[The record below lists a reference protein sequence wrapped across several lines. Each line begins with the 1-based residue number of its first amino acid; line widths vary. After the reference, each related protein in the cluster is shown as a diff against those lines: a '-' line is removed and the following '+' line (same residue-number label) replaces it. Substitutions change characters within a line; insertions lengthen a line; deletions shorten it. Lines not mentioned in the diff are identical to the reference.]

1 MTKEDTIKILSI
13 LKASYPNFY
22 KELTKQEAE
31 TTINLYT
38 EMFSNTEAN
47 LVATAIKELIQ
58 HQSYPPTIADIKNKI
73 DELTQPYE
81 ETESE
86 LWEIYK
92 KIIQSGYYGDRT
104 EFDALPEA
112 IKSYLGN
119 NPNRINELGMM
130 ESSTFNSVEKGIFL
144 KQIKVIKERAKS
156 IRMMLPETKKCLNN
170 FLSSN
175 AGIQFLN

>member
-1 MTKEDTIKILSI
+1 MTREETIGILSI

-22 KELTKQEAE
+22 KELTKKDAE

-81 ETESE
+81 ETEAE

-104 EFDALPEA
+104 EFDTLPEA
-112 IKSYLGN
+112 IKTYLGN

-156 IRMMLPETKKCLNN
+156 IRMMLPETKKYLNN
-170 FLSSN
+170 VLSGN

>member
-1 MTKEDTIKILSI
+1 MTREETIGILSI

-22 KELTKQEAE
+22 KDLTKKDAE
-31 TTINLYT
+31 TTINLYS
-38 EMFSNTEAN
+38 EMFSNTEAS

-81 ETESE
+81 ETETE

-104 EFDALPEA
+104 EFDVLPEA
-112 IKSYLGN
+112 IKTYLGN

-156 IRMMLPETKKCLNN
+156 IRMMLPETRKYLNN
-170 FLSSN
+170 VLSGN

>member
-1 MTKEDTIKILSI
+1 MTREETIGILSI

-22 KELTKQEAE
+22 KDMSKKDAE
-31 TTINLYT
+31 TTINLYA
-38 EMFSNTEAN
+38 EMFSNTEAS
-47 LVATAIKELIQ
+47 LVAIAIKELIQ
-58 HQSYPPTIADIKNKI
+58 HQSYPPTIADIKNNI

-81 ETESE
+81 ETEAE

-156 IRMMLPETKKCLNN
+156 IRMMLPETKKYLNN

>member
-1 MTKEDTIKILSI
+1 MTREETIGILSI

-22 KELTKQEAE
+22 KELTKKDAE
-31 TTINLYT
+31 TTINLYA

-81 ETESE
+81 ETEVE

-144 KQIKVIKERAKS
+144 KQIKVIKERAKN
-156 IRMMLPETKKCLNN
+156 IRMMLPETKKYLNN
-170 FLSSN
+170 FLSGN

>member
-1 MTKEDTIKILSI
+1 MTREDTIKILSI

-22 KELTKQEAE
+22 KDMSKKDAE
-31 TTINLYT
+31 TTVNLYT
-38 EMFSNTEAN
+38 EMFGHNDSN

-73 DELTQPYE
+73 YELTNPDELN
-81 ETESE
+81 SSD

-156 IRMMLPETKKCLNN
+156 IRMMLPETRKYLNN
-170 FLSSN
+170 VLSGN

>member
-1 MTKEDTIKILSI
+1 MTIDETIKILSI
-13 LKASYPNFY
+13 LRASYPNFY
-22 KELTKQEAE
+22 KDLRQEEVE
-31 TTINLYT
+31 TTINLYA
-38 EMFSNTEAN
+38 EMFQREPAN
-47 LVATAIKELIQ
+47 LVANALKELIQ

-81 ETESE
+81 ETEAE

-92 KIIQSGYYGDRT
+92 KTIQNGYYGDRT

-144 KQIKVIKERAKS
+144 KQIKVIKERAKN
-156 IRMMLPETKKCLNN
+156 IRMMLPETKKYLNN
-170 FLSSN
+170 FLSGN

>member
-1 MTKEDTIKILSI
+1 MTREETIGILSI

-22 KELTKQEAE
+22 KELTKKDAE

-38 EMFSNTEAN
+38 EMFSNTAAN

-92 KIIQSGYYGDRT
+92 KTIQSGYYGDRT

-119 NPNRINELGMM
+119 NPNRINELGRM

-156 IRMMLPETKKCLNN
+156 IRMMLPETRKYLNN
-170 FLSSN
+170 VLSGN

>member
-1 MTKEDTIKILSI
+1 MTREDTIKILSI

-22 KELTKQEAE
+22 KDMSKKDAE
-31 TTINLYT
+31 TTVNLYT
-38 EMFSNTEAN
+38 EMFENNDSN

-58 HQSYPPTIADIKNKI
+58 HQNYPPTIADIKNKI

-81 ETESE
+81 ETETG

-92 KIIQSGYYGDRT
+92 KTIQSGYYGDRT

-144 KQIKVIKERAKS
+144 KQIKAIKERAKS
-156 IRMMLPETKKCLNN
+156 IRMMLPETRKYLNN
-170 FLSSN
+170 VLSGN

>member
-1 MTKEDTIKILSI
+1 MTREDTIGILSI

-22 KELTKQEAE
+22 KELTKKDAE

-81 ETESE
+81 ETEAE

-92 KIIQSGYYGDRT
+92 KTIQSGYYGDRS
-104 EFDALPEA
+104 EFEELPEA

-156 IRMMLPETKKCLNN
+156 IRMMLPETRKYLNN
-170 FLSSN
+170 VLSGN

>member
-1 MTKEDTIKILSI
+1 MTREETIGILSI

-22 KELTKQEAE
+22 KDLTKKDAE
-31 TTINLYT
+31 TTVNLYA
-38 EMFSNTEAN
+38 EMFSDTETN

-92 KIIQSGYYGDRT
+92 KTIQSGYYGDRT
-104 EFDALPEA
+104 EFDVLPEA
-112 IKSYLGN
+112 IKAYLGN

-130 ESSTFNSVEKGIFL
+130 ESSTFNSVEKAIFL

-156 IRMMLPETKKCLNN
+156 IRMMLPKTRKYLNN
-170 FLSSN
+170 VLSGN

>member
-1 MTKEDTIKILSI
+1 MTREETIGILSI

-22 KELTKQEAE
+22 KDLTKKDAE

-38 EMFSNTEAN
+38 EMFSNTEAS

-81 ETESE
+81 ETEAE

-92 KIIQSGYYGDRT
+92 KTIQSGYYGDRT

-112 IKSYLGN
+112 IKTYLGN

>member
-1 MTKEDTIKILSI
+1 MTREETIGILSI

-22 KELTKQEAE
+22 KDITKKDAE
-31 TTINLYT
+31 TTINLYA
-38 EMFSNTEAN
+38 EMFSNTEAS

-58 HQSYPPTIADIKNKI
+58 HQNYPPTIADIKNKI

-81 ETESE
+81 ETEAE

-92 KIIQSGYYGDRT
+92 KTIQNGYYGNRT
-104 EFDALPEA
+104 EFDALPET

-156 IRMMLPETKKCLNN
+156 IRMMLPETQKYLNN
-170 FLSSN
+170 FLSGN

>member
-1 MTKEDTIKILSI
+1 MTREETIGILSI

-22 KELTKQEAE
+22 KELTKKDAE

-81 ETESE
+81 ETEAE

-92 KIIQSGYYGDRT
+92 KTIQSGYYGDRT

-156 IRMMLPETKKCLNN
+156 IRMMLPETRKYLNN
-170 FLSSN
+170 FLSGDS
-175 AGIQFLN
+175 GIQFLN

>member
-1 MTKEDTIKILSI
+1 MTREETIGILSI

-22 KELTKQEAE
+22 KELTKKDAE
-31 TTINLYT
+31 TTINLYA

-47 LVATAIKELIQ
+47 LVAIAIKELIQ

-81 ETESE
+81 ETETE

-104 EFDALPEA
+104 EFEELPEA
-112 IKSYLGN
+112 IRSYLGN

-156 IRMMLPETKKCLNN
+156 IRMMLPETRKYLNN
-170 FLSSN
+170 FLSGN
-175 AGIQFLN
+175 AGIKFLN

>member
-1 MTKEDTIKILSI
+1 MTREETIGILSI

-22 KELTKQEAE
+22 KELTKKDAE

-58 HQSYPPTIADIKNKI
+58 HESYPPTIADIKNKI

-81 ETESE
+81 ETETE

-92 KIIQSGYYGDRT
+92 KTIQSGYYGDRS
-104 EFDALPEA
+104 EFEELPEA

-156 IRMMLPETKKCLNN
+156 IRMMLPKTRKYLNN
-170 FLSSN
+170 VLSGN

>member
-1 MTKEDTIKILSI
+1 MTREETIGILSI

-22 KELTKQEAE
+22 KELTKKDAE

-38 EMFSNTEAN
+38 EIFSNTEAN

-92 KIIQSGYYGDRT
+92 KTIQSGYYGDRT

-112 IKSYLGN
+112 IKAYLGN
-119 NPNRINELGMM
+119 NPNRINELGTM

-156 IRMMLPETKKCLNN
+156 IRMMLPETRKYLNN
-170 FLSSN
+170 VLSGN

>member
-1 MTKEDTIKILSI
+1 MTREETIGILSI

-22 KELTKQEAE
+22 KELTKKDAE
-31 TTINLYT
+31 TTINLYA

-47 LVATAIKELIQ
+47 LVAIAIKELIQ

-86 LWEIYK
+86 LWEKYK
-92 KIIQSGYYGDRT
+92 KTIQSGYYGDRT

-156 IRMMLPETKKCLNN
+156 IRMMLPETRKYLNN
-170 FLSSN
+170 VLSGN

>member
-1 MTKEDTIKILSI
+1 MIKEETIKILSI

-22 KELTKQEAE
+22 KDMSKKDAE

-81 ETESE
+81 ETEAE

-92 KIIQSGYYGDRT
+92 KIIQSGYYGDRS
-104 EFDALPEA
+104 EFEELPEA
-112 IKSYLGN
+112 IKTYLGN

-144 KQIKVIKERAKS
+144 KQIKVIKEKAKS
-156 IRMMLPETKKCLNN
+156 IRMMLPETRKYLNN
-170 FLSSN
+170 FLSGES
-175 AGIQFLN
+175 GIQFLN

>member
-1 MTKEDTIKILSI
+1 MTREETIGILSI

-22 KELTKQEAE
+22 KELTKKDAE

-38 EMFSNTEAN
+38 EMFSNTEAS

-81 ETESE
+81 ETETE

-92 KIIQSGYYGDRT
+92 KTIQSGYYGDRT
-104 EFDALPEA
+104 EFDTLPEA

-130 ESSTFNSVEKGIFL
+130 ESATFNSVEKGIFL

-156 IRMMLPETKKCLNN
+156 IRMMLPETREYLNN
-170 FLSSN
+170 VLSGN

>member
-1 MTKEDTIKILSI
+1 MTREETIGILSI

-22 KELTKQEAE
+22 KELTKKDAE
-31 TTINLYT
+31 TTINLYV
-38 EMFSNTEAN
+38 EIFSNTETN

-58 HQSYPPTIADIKNKI
+58 HQNYPPTIADIKNKI

-81 ETESE
+81 ETEAE
-86 LWEIYK
+86 LWEKYK

-130 ESSTFNSVEKGIFL
+130 ESATFNSVEKGIFL

-156 IRMMLPETKKCLNN
+156 IRMMLPETREYLNN
-170 FLSSN
+170 VLSGN

>member
-1 MTKEDTIKILSI
+1 MTREDTIGILSI

-22 KELTKQEAE
+22 KELTKKDAE

-38 EMFSNTEAN
+38 EMFSNTASN

-81 ETESE
+81 ETEAE

-112 IKSYLGN
+112 IKAYLGN

-170 FLSSN
+170 FLSGN

>member
-1 MTKEDTIKILSI
+1 MTREETIGILSI

-22 KELTKQEAE
+22 KELTKKDAE
-31 TTINLYT
+31 TTINLYA

-81 ETESE
+81 ETEVE

-156 IRMMLPETKKCLNN
+156 IRMMLPETKKYLNN
-170 FLSSN
+170 FLSGN

>member
-1 MTKEDTIKILSI
+1 MTREETIGILSI

-22 KELTKQEAE
+22 KDLTKKDAE
-31 TTINLYT
+31 TTINLYV

-58 HQSYPPTIADIKNKI
+58 HQNYPPTIADIKNKI

-156 IRMMLPETKKCLNN
+156 IRMMLPETRKYLNN
-170 FLSSN
+170 FLSGN

>member
-1 MTKEDTIKILSI
+1 MNREETIGILSI

-22 KELTKQEAE
+22 KELTKKDAE
-31 TTINLYT
+31 TTINLYA

-47 LVATAIKELIQ
+47 LVAIAIKELIQ

-86 LWEIYK
+86 LWEKYK
-92 KIIQSGYYGDRT
+92 KTIQSGYYGDRT

-112 IKSYLGN
+112 IKAYLGN

-156 IRMMLPETKKCLNN
+156 IRMMLPETRKYLNN
-170 FLSSN
+170 FLSGN

>member
-1 MTKEDTIKILSI
+1 MTREETIGILSI

-22 KELTKQEAE
+22 KELTKKDAE

-58 HQSYPPTIADIKNKI
+58 HESYPPTIADIKNKI

-81 ETESE
+81 ETETE

-92 KIIQSGYYGDRT
+92 KTIQSGYYGDRS
-104 EFDALPEA
+104 EFEELPEA
-112 IKSYLGN
+112 IKAYLGN

-156 IRMMLPETKKCLNN
+156 IRMMLPESQKYLNN
-170 FLSSN
+170 FLSGN

>member
-1 MTKEDTIKILSI
+1 MTREDTIKILSI

-22 KELTKQEAE
+22 KDMSKKDAE

-58 HQSYPPTIADIKNKI
+58 HQGYPPTIADIKNKI

-81 ETESE
+81 ETEVE

-156 IRMMLPETKKCLNN
+156 IRMMLPETRKYLNN
-170 FLSSN
+170 FLSGN

>member
-1 MTKEDTIKILSI
+1 MTREETIGILSI

-22 KELTKQEAE
+22 KDLTKKDAE
-31 TTINLYT
+31 TTINLYA
-38 EMFSNTEAN
+38 EMFSNTEAS

-156 IRMMLPETKKCLNN
+156 IKMMLPETKKCLNN

>member
-1 MTKEDTIKILSI
+1 MTKEETIGILSI

-22 KELTKQEAE
+22 KELTKKDAE

-38 EMFSNTEAN
+38 KMFNNTAAN

-81 ETESE
+81 ETEAE
-86 LWEIYK
+86 LWEKYK

-156 IRMMLPETKKCLNN
+156 IRMMLPETRKYLNN
-170 FLSSN
+170 VLSGN
-175 AGIQFLN
+175 TGIQFLN

>member
-1 MTKEDTIKILSI
+1 MTREDTIKILSI

-22 KELTKQEAE
+22 KDMSKKDAE
-31 TTINLYT
+31 TTISLYT
-38 EMFSNTEAN
+38 EMFNNVETN

-58 HQSYPPTIADIKNKI
+58 RQNYPPTIADIKNKI
-73 DELTQPYE
+73 YELTNPDELN
-81 ETESE
+81 SSD
-86 LWEIYK
+86 LWEIFK
-92 KIIQSGYYGDRT
+92 KTIQSGYYGDRT

>member
-1 MTKEDTIKILSI
+1 MTREDTIKILSI

-22 KELTKQEAE
+22 KDMSKKDAE
-31 TTINLYT
+31 TTVNLYT
-38 EMFSNTEAN
+38 EMFEHNDSN

-58 HQSYPPTIADIKNKI
+58 HQSYPPTVADIKNKI

-81 ETESE
+81 ETEAE

-104 EFDALPEA
+104 EFDALPED

-156 IRMMLPETKKCLNN
+156 IRMMLPETKKYLNN
-170 FLSSN
+170 VLSGN

>member
-1 MTKEDTIKILSI
+1 MTREDTIKILSI

-22 KELTKQEAE
+22 KELTKKDAE
-31 TTINLYT
+31 TTINLYA

-81 ETESE
+81 ETEAE

-92 KIIQSGYYGDRT
+92 KTIQSGYYGDRS
-104 EFDALPEA
+104 EFEELPEA

-156 IRMMLPETKKCLNN
+156 IRMMLPETRKYLNN
-170 FLSSN
+170 VLSGN

>member
-1 MTKEDTIKILSI
+1 MTREETIGILSI

-22 KELTKQEAE
+22 KDMSKKDAE

-92 KIIQSGYYGDRT
+92 KTIQSGYYGDRS

-112 IKSYLGN
+112 IKTYLGN

-130 ESSTFNSVEKGIFL
+130 ESSTINSVEKGIFL

-156 IRMMLPETKKCLNN
+156 IRMMLPETRKYLNN
-170 FLSSN
+170 FLSGDS
-175 AGIQFLN
+175 GIQFLN

>member
-1 MTKEDTIKILSI
+1 MTREETIGILSI

-22 KELTKQEAE
+22 KELTKKDAE
-31 TTINLYT
+31 TTINLYA
-38 EMFSNTEAN
+38 EMFSNTETS

-58 HQSYPPTIADIKNKI
+58 RQNYPPTIADIKNKI

-92 KIIQSGYYGDRT
+92 KAIQRGYYGDRR

-112 IKSYLGN
+112 IKTYLGN

-130 ESSTFNSVEKGIFL
+130 ESSTINSVEKGIFL

-156 IRMMLPETKKCLNN
+156 IRMMLPETRKYLNN
-170 FLSSN
+170 FLSGN

>member
-1 MTKEDTIKILSI
+1 MTREETIGILSI

-22 KELTKQEAE
+22 KELTKKDAE

-73 DELTQPYE
+73 NELTQPYE

-92 KIIQSGYYGDRT
+92 KTIQSGYYGDRS

-112 IKSYLGN
+112 IKTYLGN

-130 ESSTFNSVEKGIFL
+130 ESSTINSVEKGIFL

-156 IRMMLPETKKCLNN
+156 IRMMLPETRKYLNN
-170 FLSSN
+170 VLSGN

>member
-1 MTKEDTIKILSI
+1 MTREETIGILSI

-22 KELTKQEAE
+22 KELTKKDAE
-31 TTINLYT
+31 TTINLYA

-47 LVATAIKELIQ
+47 LVAIAIKELIQ

-86 LWEIYK
+86 LWEKYK
-92 KIIQSGYYGDRT
+92 KTIQSGYYGDRT

-112 IKSYLGN
+112 IKAYLGN
-119 NPNRINELGMM
+119 NPRRINEIGMM

-156 IRMMLPETKKCLNN
+156 IRMMLPETRKYINN
-170 FLSSN
+170 FLNGDS
-175 AGIQFLN
+175 GIQFLN